1 MITYKVIQNQ
11 TNKNKTK
18 TSGLKVNYKSLSYAK
33 SNEKKQQHEVQNF
46 SHNVEG

>member
-18 TSGLKVNYKSLSYAK
+18 TSGLKINYKLLSYTK
-33 SNEKKQQHEVQNF
+33 SNEKKQQHAV
-46 SHNVEG
+46 